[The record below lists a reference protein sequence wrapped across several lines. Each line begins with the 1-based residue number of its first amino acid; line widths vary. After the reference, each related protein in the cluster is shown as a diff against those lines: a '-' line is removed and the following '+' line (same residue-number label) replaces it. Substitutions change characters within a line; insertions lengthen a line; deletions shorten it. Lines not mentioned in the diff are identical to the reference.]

1 MRVATSTKYALV
13 DYNLSKITN
22 DLNRATRIVSTGKR
36 INTLSDDPA
45 GLSQSL
51 GLKSTLANIDQMN
64 RNIELGES
72 WLVASEGAL
81 RHTQNLITE
90 AKVLSISMA
99 SDSKN
104 SVDRQSAVTVVQN
117 IRDEIVSL
125 ANTQIS
131 GRYIFSGTETDVK
144 PFELDGT
151 YNGNDIPFAIRAG
164 NDSLVQIG
172 IDGEAIFA
180 DIFTTL
186 DDLATALQNDDID
199 AVNTVMT
206 ELDLHLE
213 SVSTTVSDVGS
224 KMNRMEVKK
233 NILADLSLSNTERL
247 SEIEDVDFVEATMK
261 LKAVEMA
268 YQAALASSASIM
280 ELSLVDFVK

>member
-1 MRVATSTKYALV
+1 MRVATSTKYNLV
-13 DYNLSKITN
+13 DYNLSKLTDN
-22 DLNRATRIVSTGKR
+22 LNRATRIVSSGKR

-45 GLSQSL
+45 GLAHTL

-72 WLVASEGAL
+72 WLVAAEGAL
-81 RHTQNLITE
+81 RHTQNLITD

-99 SDSKN
+99 SDTKSA
-104 SVDRQSAVTVVQN
+104 VDRQSAATVVQN
-117 IRDEIVSL
+117 IREEIISL

-131 GRYIFSGTETDVK
+131 GRYIFSGTETDTK

-172 IDGEAIFA
+172 SDGEAIFA
-180 DIFTTL
+180 DILTTL
-186 DDLATALQNDDID
+186 DDLGNALQNDDID
-199 AVNTVMT
+199 AINTAMT
-206 ELDLHLE
+206 DLDLHAE
-213 SVSTTVSDVGS
+213 KVSTRVSDVGS
-224 KMNRMEVKK
+224 KMNRMEIKK
-233 NILADLSLSNTERL
+233 NILADLSISNTGRL
-247 SEIEDVDFVEATMK
+247 SEIEDADFVEAAMN
-261 LKAVEMA
+261 LKSVEMA

-280 ELSLVDFVK
+280 ELSLVDFIK

>member
-1 MRVATSTKYALV
+1 VRVATLTKYNLV

-22 DLNRATRIVSTGKR
+22 DLNRASRIVSSGKR

-45 GLSQSL
+45 GLSHSL
-51 GLKSTLANIDQMN
+51 GLKSTLANIDQLN

-81 RHTQNLITE
+81 RHTQNLVTD
-90 AKVLSISMA
+90 AKVLCIQMA
-99 SDSKN
+99 SDSN
-104 SVDRQSAVTVVQN
+104 SAMDRQSAATVVQN

-151 YNGNDIPFAIRAG
+151 YNGNDIPFAIRAD
-164 NDSLVQIG
+164 NNSLVQIG
-172 IDGEAIFA
+172 SDGEAIFA

-186 DDLATALQNDDID
+186 DDLGTALQSDDVD
-199 AVNTVMT
+199 AINTVMT
-206 ELDLHLE
+206 ELDLHAE
-213 SVSTTVSDVGS
+213 RVSTRVSDVGS

-233 NILADLSLSNTERL
+233 NILADLSISNTERL
-247 SEIEDVDFVEATMK
+247 SEIEDVDFVEATMN
-261 LKAVEMA
+261 LKSVEMA

-280 ELSLVDFVK
+280 ELSLVDFLK

>member
-1 MRVATSTKYALV
+1 VRVATLTKYNLV

-22 DLNRATRIVSTGKR
+22 DLNRASQIVSTVKR

-45 GLSQSL
+45 GLALSL
-51 GLKSTLANIDQMN
+51 GLKSTLANIDQLN

-81 RHTQNLITE
+81 QHTQNLVTE
-90 AKVLSISMA
+90 AKVLCIQMA
-99 SDSKN
+99 SDSN
-104 SVDRQSAVTVVQN
+104 SAVDRQSAVAVVQN

-172 IDGEAIFA
+172 SDGEAIFA

-186 DDLATALQNDDID
+186 DDLGTALQSDDVD
-199 AVNTVMT
+199 AINTAMT
-206 ELDLHLE
+206 ELDLHAE
-213 SVSTTVSDVGS
+213 RVSTKISDVGS

-233 NILADLSLSNTERL
+233 NILADLSISTTERL
-247 SEIEDVDFVEATMK
+247 SEIEDADFVEATMN
-261 LKAVEMA
+261 LKSVEMA

-280 ELSLVDFVK
+280 ELSLVDFIK